1 MVQIQRM
8 KFYYFFLILIF
19 SVNTSL
25 CQESNLIDSFR
36 NTIDLEKDSLSG
48 KNLASIEQYL
58 IFKNHS
64 DTTYVDTS
72 LTIKKF
78 YKFNFLRI
86 DNFEKLK
93 FSNLGQTYNSLTSNF
108 QNSSLPDFSFSS
120 KQDIYLKSSDVNYY
134 HVPTPLTELLFK
146 SVMKQGQFTD
156 VLFSTNTSENFNF
169 SIGFKGMRSLGNYQN
184 ILSGLKQFVFSSNY
198 KSKNENYSLRTHY
211 VSQNLE
217 NRENG
222 GLTNASILNFESEDN
237 LFSERSKLSV
247 KFENATSYFLSKR
260 YFFDQNI
267 LLFKLKKSN
276 TFSLGH
282 VFEYETMYNSFEQ
295 NESSDYYGSATNSIS
310 DKTEL
315 KTISNTLYTSLKSKF
330 LGNIMVS
337 YLNYNYNYKTNAL
350 SENYKGFK
358 ENENSLSFSLQKLIF
373 NHNISAKFSK
383 NLFGNRLGDLLN
395 FTIESDNNLSINY
408 SLGLDILSKHSGFN
422 FELFDSAYNDVGW
435 QKELNLL
442 NIKNL
447 FFKLNSNSFGSISL
461 DYRLI
466 DNLTYFEL
474 LNNDTIN
481 NEGDTN
487 LIPNV
492 NQYLNTIKYLK
503 FKWQKEFRFGKFALD
518 NSVIYQSVNQDK
530 KVLNLPN
537 FITRNT
543 FYYSNNVFKKA
554 MFLQTGVSF
563 KYFSKFY
570 ANEYNPLVS
579 SFHIQSEKK
588 IGGFP
593 MIDIFVNAKIQQTRL
608 YFKAEHINSST
619 TGNNFYSSP
628 SYPYRDFLIRFGL
641 VWNFFN

>member
-1 MVQIQRM
+1 M

-19 SVNTSL
+19 SVNTTV

-36 NTIDLEKDSLSG
+36 NSVGINKDSLST
-48 KNLASIEQYL
+48 KNLASIKEYL

-64 DTTYVDTS
+64 DTTYIDTS

-78 YKFNFLRI
+78 YKFNFLRN

-93 FSNLGQTYNSLTSNF
+93 FSNLGQTYNSLTFNF
-108 QNSSLPDFSFSS
+108 NNSSLPAFSFNS
-120 KQDIYLKSSDVNYY
+120 KEDIYLSSRDVNYY

-169 SIGFKGMRSLGNYQN
+169 SIGFKGMRSLGDYQN
-184 ILSGLKQFVFSSNY
+184 ILSGLKQFIFSTNY
-198 KSKNENYSLRTHY
+198 KSENDNYRIRTHY

-267 LLFKLKKSN
+267 LLFKLKNSN

-282 VFEYETMYNSFEQ
+282 VFEYETKYNSFEQ
-295 NESSDYYGSATNSIS
+295 AESSEYYGSASNLIN

-315 KTISNTLYTSLKSKF
+315 KTVSNTFYTSLKSKF
-330 LGNIMVS
+330 FGNVIVS

-350 SENYKGFK
+350 STNFKGFK
-358 ENENSLSFSLQKLIF
+358 ENENSISASLKKSIF
-373 NHNISAKFSK
+373 NHDISAKFSK
-383 NLFGNRLGDLLN
+383 NLFGKRLGDLIN
-395 FTIESDNNLSINY
+395 FNLDSKNDSNINY
-408 SLGLDILSKHSGFN
+408 SLALDILRKHPGFY
-422 FELFDSAYNDVGW
+422 FEVFDSAYNEVGW
-435 QKELNLL
+435 SNDLKLL

-447 FFKLNSNSFGSISL
+447 FFKINSNSFGSLIL
-461 DYRLI
+461 DYRLT
-466 DNLTYFEL
+466 NNFSYFEL
-474 LNNDTIN
+474 IN
-481 NEGDTN
+481 NNTVNDEGDVN
-487 LIPNV
+487 LIPKV
-492 NQYLNTIKYLK
+492 SQHTNTIKYLK

-518 NSVIYQSVNQDK
+518 NSFIYQSVSQDQNI
-530 KVLNLPN
+530 LNLPD

-543 FYYSNNVFKKA
+543 FYYSNNVFNKA
-554 MFLQTGVSF
+554 MFFQTGLSF
-563 KYFSKFY
+563 KYFSKYY
-570 ANEYNPLVS
+570 ASEYNPLIS
-579 SFHIQSEKK
+579 SFHVQSEKK

-593 MIDIFVNAKIQQTRL
+593 MIDFFVNAKIKQTRL
-608 YFKAEHINSST
+608 YLKAEHINSSV
-619 TGNNFYSSP
+619 TGNSFYSSP